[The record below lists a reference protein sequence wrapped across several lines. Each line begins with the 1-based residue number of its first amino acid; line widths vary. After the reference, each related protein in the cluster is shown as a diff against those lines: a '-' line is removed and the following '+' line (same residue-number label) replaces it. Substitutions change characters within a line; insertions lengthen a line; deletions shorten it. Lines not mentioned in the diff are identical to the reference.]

1 MTFRDLLVFVF
12 LLPCFLLPLHAQ
24 EDGALQREEAE
35 EYFQNWLNEDVFY
48 IITSEERAVFENLT
62 TVDEKEQFVEQ
73 FWFRRDP
80 DPRTADNE
88 FRAEHYRR
96 IAYANE
102 KFGSGLPGWQ
112 TDRGRIYIIH
122 GPPTE
127 IESHP
132 TGGIYERP
140 MSEGGGSTNTFPFEV
155 WRYRY
160 IEGVGDDVRLE
171 FVDTTMAGEYRL
183 SYRPEDK
190 DALLHV
196 PGAGLTMAETYGL
209 AGKADRPYFSVGGM
223 DSYPMMH
230 YSARD
235 SFLARYETYARVQR
249 PAEIKYPDLK
259 ELVTVNVDYADL
271 PFSIREDYF
280 RLNDKQVL
288 APVTV
293 QTENKQLKFRQE
305 GDRNVARLA
314 VYGIVTSIG
323 NRVVYEFEDD
333 VLVSHGLQDL
343 EAALSQKSIYQRIIP
358 LDDKM
363 RYKLD
368 LIVQDLH
375 SGQTGVVRRPLIP
388 PSFQTEKIAASSLV
402 LSDSVRIIDT
412 IPEEVEKFVLGDVK
426 IYPSLAN
433 EFTSDRP
440 LGVYFQLYNVQ
451 IDQSTLLPS
460 LVVTISVFKDGELLG
475 QLSAAQGEWV
485 QFYSGQ
491 RIVILKLIG
500 LEGMES
506 GEYQIKVEVQDR
518 LNEQQLELN
527 DRFTIVTREQI
538 VTAQ

>member
-1 MTFRDLLVFVF
+1 M
-12 LLPCFLLPLHAQ
+12 
-24 EDGALQREEAE
+24 
-35 EYFQNWLNEDVFY
+35 
-48 IITSEERAVFENLT
+48 
-62 TVDEKEQFVEQ
+62 
-73 FWFRRDP
+73 
-80 DPRTADNE
+80 
-88 FRAEHYRR
+88 
-96 IAYANE
+96 
-102 KFGSGLPGWQ
+102 
-112 TDRGRIYIIH
+112 
-122 GPPTE
+122 
-127 IESHP
+127 
-132 TGGIYERP
+132 
-140 MSEGGGSTNTFPFEV
+140 FP
-155 WRYRY
+155 
-160 IEGVGDDVRLE
+160 
-171 FVDTTMAGEYRL
+171 
-183 SYRPEDK
+183 S
-190 DALLHV
+190 
-196 PGAGLTMAETYGL
+196 
-209 AGKADRPYFSVGGM
+209 
-223 DSYPMMH
+223 
-230 YSARD
+230 
-235 SFLARYETYARVQR
+235 
-249 PAEIKYPDLK
+249 AEIKYPDLK

-412 IPEEVEKFVLGDVK
+412 IPEEVERFVLGDVK

-538 VTAQ
+538 VTAR